1 MKLTTKLTMVLC
13 GLSAIYWS
21 GCTAV
26 EERQVA
32 ARSSQYDDSG
42 AGSKPSSMDMK
53 ASGYDTFGRR
63 WGAAEPA
70 PQAPAPKPAPAPA
83 PAARTGCSEAT
94 WGPIHMTKV
103 MPAEATLGGEFMAE
117 LHASAMACVAN
128 AVVRDT
134 VPAGASFV
142 RSEPAAVVDGD
153 QLTWKLG
160 NLDSGEAR
168 TIKILFRAD
177 KEGTLVNCASVSAD
191 PRVCAATF
199 VGKPMLSIS
208 KTGPAEVKLG
218 ESAAYTVVVQNG
230 GSAVARGVVVTDTV
244 PDGLSSPD
252 GQKQLVFNVGDLAP
266 GQSKSIPVTLRA
278 DKRGHFCN
286 KAMASSSN
294 AGKVDAQACTDV
306 FKDMLSIE
314 KVTPDKML
322 LIGKVAGYTIKVTNQ
337 GDRKATGVV
346 LTDTAAVGT
355 TIEEA
360 PGATINGNVA
370 TWNVGDVDVGATKTF
385 TVEVKSRQVGNFC
398 DVANVASAQ
407 GSRASAQD
415 CSTWQGVT
423 GVLLEMIDD
432 PDPIPV
438 GDVSKYTIRVTDQS
452 STMAIETLK
461 IVAVIPPEL
470 QLVPGTISDGGTI
483 SGNKIAW
490 PTVPSLAPKAVVTR
504 TYQAKGVKTGDA
516 RSLVQI
522 TTSSRQNPIEKFEST
537 TVY

>member
-26 EERQVA
+26 EERQVT
-32 ARSSQYDDSG
+32 ARSSQYDYSD
-42 AGSKPSSMDMK
+42 AASKPSSVDMK
-53 ASGYDTFGRR
+53 DANFDTFGRR
-63 WGAAEPA
+63 WGTAEP
-70 PQAPAPKPAPAPA
+70 APAPKPVPAPA
-83 PAARTGCSEAT
+83 PVVKMGCSEAT

-103 MPAEATLGGEFMAE
+103 MPAEASLGSEFMAE

-128 AVVRDT
+128 AVIRDT

-142 RSEPAAVVDGD
+142 RSEPAAVVEGD
-153 QLTWKLG
+153 QLMWKLG

-168 TIKILFRAD
+168 SIKIWFRAD

-191 PRVCAATF
+191 PRVCAATV

-208 KTGPAEVKLG
+208 KTGPAAVKLG
-218 ESAAYTVVVQNG
+218 ESAAYTVVVQNS
-230 GSAVARGVVVTDTV
+230 GSAVARGVVVTDMV
-244 PDGLSSPD
+244 PDGLSSAD

-266 GQSKSIPVTLRA
+266 GQSKTIPVTLRA

-286 KAMASSSN
+286 KVAASSSN

-306 FKDMLSIE
+306 FKDMLNIE
-314 KVTPDKML
+314 KVTTDKML
-322 LIGKVAGYTIKVTNQ
+322 LIGKVAGYTIKVTNP
-337 GDRKATGVV
+337 GDRKQTGVV
-346 LTDTAAVGT
+346 VTDTAAAGT

-370 TWNVGDVDVGATKTF
+370 TWNVGDVDVGAAKTF
-385 TVEVKSRQVGNFC
+385 TVQVKSRQVGNFC

-407 GSRASAQD
+407 GASNSAQD
-415 CSTWQGVT
+415 CSTWEGVT

-438 GDVSKYTIRVTDQS
+438 GDVSKYTIRVTNQG
-452 STMAIETLK
+452 TTRAIETLN
-461 IVAVIPPEL
+461 IVAVVPPEL

-483 SGNKIAW
+483 SGSKITW
-490 PTVPSLAPKAVVTR
+490 PTVASLAPKAVVTH
-504 TYQAKGVKTGDA
+504 TYQAKGVKAGDA
-516 RSLVQI
+516 RSMVQI